1 MEAPFRLA
9 TRSSLVPF
17 YQRSCQWDRGGRD
30 QISAVLEGTGR
41 EKGEESWDNSFE
53 ELAVKR
59 NKEKSEGAGWGSAWE
74 KPEPVRLLGSV
85 LAGARAGPRRKV
97 QAGSTKG
104 SGAALLSESQ
114 HLQR

>member
-1 MEAPFRLA
+1 M
-9 TRSSLVPF
+9 PF

-30 QISAVLEGTGR
+30 QISAVLEEMGR

-53 ELAVKR
+53 ELAAKR
-59 NKEKSEGAGWGSAWE
+59 KKEKSEGAGWGSAWE
-74 KPEPVRLLGSV
+74 KPEPVCLLGTV